1 LSRDLI
7 LVAISL
13 VTWGIGEG
21 MFYFF
26 QPLYLQEL
34 GADPQQIGLILGGV
48 LAVMAVSYLPAG
60 ILSDRFGRRPVIHSA
75 WILATLATVVMA
87 FAPSLPA
94 FVTGMVI
101 YGMTGYVTVPLN
113 SYTTAARGS
122 WSVGRTI
129 TLLSACFNLGYIAG
143 GLLGGWVGD
152 QFSLQTSFRIA
163 MFIFGV
169 STAVILMIRPQP
181 VERPAAAQPGQPA
194 DAQAPRAFDGRF
206 LRFVALMFVVFFG
219 LYISQ
224 PLTQNFLQNVRG
236 MDNLRIG
243 QLISVR
249 SVGIVI
255 LSLALGQLNPRVG
268 FLLAQAAM
276 ALFNVFIWKG
286 LGFPAYLS
294 GYFLMGSFQV
304 ARNLA
309 VAQSRT
315 LVKSGNM
322 GVAYGV
328 LEMAI
333 VASMVLGAPLAG
345 FLYERQPDWMYLAGF
360 GLVSAGLAANW
371 LLSPVHRKDL
381 QAFEEKEKAEWA
393 GS

>member
-1 LSRDLI
+1 
-7 LVAISL
+7 
-13 VTWGIGEG
+13 

-34 GADPQQIGLILGGV
+34 GADPQQIGLILGTV
-48 LAVMAVSYLPAG
+48 LTVMAVSYLPAG

-75 WILATLATVVMA
+75 WIIATLATVIMA
-87 FAPSLPA
+87 FAPSLPV
-94 FVTGMVI
+94 FIIGMMI

-113 SYTTAARGS
+113 SYATAARGS

-143 GLLGGWVGD
+143 GLLGGWVGE

-169 STAVILMIRPQP
+169 STAVILMIQPQP
-181 VERPAAAQPGQPA
+181 VERAAPQPGEAAAERRGL
-194 DAQAPRAFDGRF
+194 RALDGRF

-236 MDNLRIG
+236 MDHLRIG
-243 QLISVR
+243 QLISIR
-249 SVGIVI
+249 SVGIVV

-268 FLLAQAAM
+268 FLLAQIAM
-276 ALFNVFIWKG
+276 AFFNLFIWKG
-286 LGFPAYLS
+286 YAFPAYLT
-294 GYFLMGSFQV
+294 GYFLMGSYQI

-309 VAQSRT
+309 IAQSRT

-322 GVAYGV
+322 GMAYGV
-328 LEMAI
+328 LETAI
-333 VASMVLGAPLAG
+333 SLSMVLGAPLAG
-345 FLYERQPDWMYLAGF
+345 FLYQRQPDWMYFAGL

-393 GS
+393 GL